1 MKHKMEIYFKGT
13 IESGKTLFL
22 KNVSNYLNSLP
33 ILSDVKLLRI
43 ITNYKK
49 HMITITWQD
58 KI

>member
-1 MKHKMEIYFKGT
+1 MEIYFKGT